1 MTMLP
6 KVGWTT
12 AQTLGSYMD
21 DELATPACR
30 IRFRIVWM
38 KSESGELR
46 LESGR
51 VAFTSENGR
60 SVFSA
65 PLEEVRASFP
75 KVIFP
80 IPCFGSGVK
89 LAVHGKTYRLSFVP
103 VQYIGWTNSPG
114 GGGFGGGGFGPTWS
128 MSLKDFK
135 PARAA
140 VRQWRAAL
148 EKPANGGH

>member
-1 MTMLP
+1 MTMFP
-6 KVGWTT
+6 KVGWDDGT
-12 AQTLGSYMD
+12 TLGSYMD

-51 VAFTSENGR
+51 VTFTSENGR

-80 IPCFGSGVK
+80 IPCFGGGVK

-103 VQYIGWTNSPG
+103 VQYAGWTNSPC
-114 GGGFGGGGFGPTWS
+114 GGFGPTWS

-135 PARAA
+135 PAKAA

-148 EKPANGGH
+148 EKPANSGH